1 MQTNQRNTRDNISR
15 TSHGSRRYSARVS
28 EKGSRYREKAQNY
41 YTNFNSKSEKG
52 SRALSS
58 HNGDPRTPTH
68 HINHQGGGYN
78 ANLAAENRRLE
89 NDMIKLKG
97 LNYLDKK
104 GLLSTK
110 VYKRY
115 YKDNDLTDHLKVNKK
130 QLLKHNTRV
139 GENQLRVRYPK
150 QMMTLYQEEYEKK
163 RSCVGGKTQVFN
175 RDKEK
180 KFFQAQPISNK
191 TTKQMDFTG
200 EQVPYERVKK
210 SRPAT
215 SYGPFI

>member
-1 MQTNQRNTRDNISR
+1 MQTNQRSMRDNISR
-15 TSHGSRRYSARVS
+15 TSYGSRRYSARAS
-28 EKGSRYREKAQNY
+28 DKGSRYREKAQEY
-41 YTNFNSKSEKG
+41 YTNFNGKSG
-52 SRALSS
+52 QPSQALSS
-58 HNGDPRTPTH
+58 HNGEPRTPTH
-68 HINHQGGGYN
+68 HINHQGGVYN
-78 ANLAAENRRLE
+78 ANLLAENRKLE
-89 NDMIKLKG
+89 NDVIKLKG

-104 GLLSTK
+104 GMLTTK

-150 QMMTLYQEEYEKK
+150 QMTTLYQEEYERK
-163 RSCVGGKTQVFN
+163 RACVGGKTQVFN

-180 KFFQAQPISNK
+180 KFFQAQATSNK
-191 TTKQMDFTG
+191 TTKQTDFTG
-200 EQVPYERVKK
+200 QAVPYEQVKK
-210 SRPAT
+210 PRPAT